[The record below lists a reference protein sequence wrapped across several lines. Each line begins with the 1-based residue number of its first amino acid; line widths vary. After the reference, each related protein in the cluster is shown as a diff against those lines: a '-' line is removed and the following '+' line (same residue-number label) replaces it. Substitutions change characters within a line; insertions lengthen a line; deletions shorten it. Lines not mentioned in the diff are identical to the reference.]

1 MGPQGTETLCIP
13 TDGIYECITDFDMV
27 FITSEDNGLN
37 AFDLLG
43 FFLLQPVAQNFYNQG
58 TIP

>member
-1 MGPQGTETLCIP
+1 
-13 TDGIYECITDFDMV
+13 MV
-27 FITSEDNGLN
+27 FITSEDNGMN